1 MGIRLNT
8 YKGITASSNPK
19 NHENIFRFIPGDTDG
34 TLSVKKA
41 ERTAYGS
48 GYCTKGDNKGNG
60 AIILWGST
68 GKTSYS
74 SGPSSASSLTLSVV
88 HSGPSR
94 NN

>member
-1 MGIRLNT
+1 MSLLGYAGLFEVGIRLNT
-8 YKGITASSNPK
+8 YKGITASNNPK

-41 ERTAYGS
+41 EGTAYDS

-68 GKTSYS
+68 QEKR
-74 SGPSSASSLTLSVV
+74 LILRD
-88 HSGPSR
+88 HHR
-94 NN
+94 LRL